1 MSVMATDIST
11 DMTTGMAS
19 YMTTAATEKFA
30 TYPDDVRVSLMAI
43 REMIFA
49 IAEVHNLSPV
59 EESLKWGQPS
69 YSVKDGS
76 PVRIDWSAKTPD
88 QYSVYFN
95 CSTKLVATFKEVYRE
110 KLQFNGNRE
119 LVINRGNALPVKP
132 LQHCLE
138 VALRYHSLKK
148 LPLLGM

>member
-1 MSVMATDIST
+1 MATDMNTEAT
-11 DMTTGMAS
+11 D
-19 YMTTAATEKFA
+19 KFA

-49 IAEVHNLSPV
+49 IAKAHNLSPV

-69 YSVKDGS
+69 YSVKGGS
-76 PVRIDWSAKTPD
+76 PVRIDWSAKAPD

-95 CSTKLVATFKEVYRE
+95 CSTKLVATFKEVYGE
-110 KLQFNGNRE
+110 ELQFNGNRE
-119 LVINRGNALPVKP
+119 LVLNRHDALPVKP